1 MNSKAKLEFYGPME
15 ELANSLIKFN
25 RQFGNSRTIQIYCT
39 IRLFTFAYATL
50 IINFFGNLTN
60 VNVKENNL
68 PRGKI
73 GKVKFFFHDEI
84 AYLKEIL
91 GNLLSDYSELNRY
104 DYLQFK
110 SKIQKNFPE
119 FTIIANELEKY
130 IDIDYLEKFL
140 KKKQNELEKNIVFQD
155 DIDTN
160 IMRKV
165 IENFIENKLPL
176 PISFSNTKK
185 IGIAVKKSIKE
196 TIALAVKEME
206 KNSSDKIAK
215 GKKRRTKFEKD
226 LYQIWKIPLDL
237 LELLISSS
245 IEIGEN
251 QKNKLSDGKKKITNA
266 KYVALIKIHARAVH
280 IGNEI
285 FSLLRCGYADGAN
298 ARWRSLYELTAIFLV
313 LSKNNEDL
321 SSRYL
326 EHETIK
332 RFRNLKDYQQYS
344 PKIGYKPIN
353 KKQFQIAETTYNNL
367 LKKYDLEFRK
377 DYGWITKNVLGDR
390 NFKKLV
396 ELAGIDGYYS
406 YYNMSSDSV
415 HGGPAGFLRM
425 GLMDN
430 RQDKVFLVGP
440 SVFGL
445 ADPIQNTAYCLRL
458 INATYLA
465 LNPDLDN
472 VLFSGM
478 IITYFQDIGKI
489 AVQVQKK
496 LERESLI

>member
-140 KKKQNELEKNIVFQD
+140 NKKQNELEKNIVFQD

-160 IMRKV
+160 LMRKV

-176 PISFSNTKK
+176 PISF
-185 IGIAVKKSIKE
+185 
-196 TIALAVKEME
+196 
-206 KNSSDKIAK
+206 
-215 GKKRRTKFEKD
+215 
-226 LYQIWKIPLDL
+226 QI
-237 LELLISSS
+237 
-245 IEIGEN
+245 
-251 QKNKLSDGKKKITNA
+251 
-266 KYVALIKIHARAVH
+266 
-280 IGNEI
+280 
-285 FSLLRCGYADGAN
+285 
-298 ARWRSLYELTAIFLV
+298 
-313 LSKNNEDL
+313 
-321 SSRYL
+321 
-326 EHETIK
+326 
-332 RFRNLKDYQQYS
+332 
-344 PKIGYKPIN
+344 
-353 KKQFQIAETTYNNL
+353 
-367 LKKYDLEFRK
+367 LKKYVLLLKNLSRK
-377 DYGWITKNVLGDR
+377 Q
-390 NFKKLV
+390 
-396 ELAGIDGYYS
+396 S
-406 YYNMSSDSV
+406 
-415 HGGPAGFLRM
+415 P
-425 GLMDN
+425 
-430 RQDKVFLVGP
+430 
-440 SVFGL
+440 
-445 ADPIQNTAYCLRL
+445 
-458 INATYLA
+458 
-465 LNPDLDN
+465 
-472 VLFSGM
+472 
-478 IITYFQDIGKI
+478 
-489 AVQVQKK
+489 
-496 LERESLI
+496 